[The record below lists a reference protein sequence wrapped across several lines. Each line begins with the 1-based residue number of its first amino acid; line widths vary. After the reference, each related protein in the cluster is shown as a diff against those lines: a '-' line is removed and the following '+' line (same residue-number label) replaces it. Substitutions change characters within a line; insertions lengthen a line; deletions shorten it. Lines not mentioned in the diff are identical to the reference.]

1 LYDKNIWNFHHS
13 CSNFSVSTVSGI
25 DLTCS
30 TNFTKLFIENGDI
43 GKIQYE
49 LQFSWNMDAFR
60 FIRNNNQ
67 YYA

>member
-1 LYDKNIWNFHHS
+1 MI
-13 CSNFSVSTVSGI
+13 I

-30 TNFTKLFIENGDI
+30 TNFTKLFIKNGDI

-67 YYA
+67 YYT